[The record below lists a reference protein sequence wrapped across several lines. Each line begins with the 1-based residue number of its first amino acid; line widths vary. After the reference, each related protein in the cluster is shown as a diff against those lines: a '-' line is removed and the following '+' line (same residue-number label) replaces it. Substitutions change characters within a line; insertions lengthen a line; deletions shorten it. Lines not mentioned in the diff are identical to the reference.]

1 MVTGGLLPAPGGSA
15 LRLLGNARLQL
26 RPPRGR
32 RGLSPP
38 VFQRQR
44 QLLGGLDAIA
54 ATALGLIERGI
65 GGREQYLEL
74 GARRPA
80 GNADRHPAAPPSLPS
95 PHSPIRKSPPHPPP
109 S

>member
-1 MVTGGLLPAPGGSA
+1 MVNGGLLPSTGGSA

-38 VFQRQR
+38 VLQRQR
-44 QLLGGLDAIA
+44 QFLGGLDAIA

-74 GARRPA
+74 RARLAA
-80 GNADRHPAAPPSLPS
+80 GNAARYGGVDRPVLHRDSR
-95 PHSPIRKSPPHPPP
+95 IGKC
-109 S
+109 